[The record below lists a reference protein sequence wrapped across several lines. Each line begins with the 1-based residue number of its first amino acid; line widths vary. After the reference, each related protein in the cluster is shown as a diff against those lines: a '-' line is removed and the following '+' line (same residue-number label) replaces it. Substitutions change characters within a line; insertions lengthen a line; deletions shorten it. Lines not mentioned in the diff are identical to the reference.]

1 MKTSIFAFVFLATLS
16 GCSEDSESNAP
27 QGPDPGAV
35 DDGCPRGTLE
45 TDIVYLPRTGP
56 KVDAT
61 GTLMPPPAE
70 GYVVSTTFL
79 RLRSGDEASRRFN
92 ELFAPIAT
100 QLQTQP
106 GLEALQLATS
116 PGCQTAR
123 TLSVWASPEAMYD
136 FVVSD
141 AHYAAVKAVS
151 EVSRGGSVVVHWSA
165 QTTEQASWGEATKRL
180 TAAKGP
186 FY

>member
-1 MKTSIFAFVFLATLS
+1 MKAPLFGFVLLATLTA
-16 GCSEDSESNAP
+16 CSSEESQP
-27 QGPDPGAV
+27 PGGPPPGSV

-45 TDIVYLPRTGP
+45 SDIVYLPRTGP
-56 KVDAT
+56 KVDPSGA
-61 GTLMPPPAE
+61 LMPPPAE
-70 GYVVSTTFL
+70 GYVVSSTFL
-79 RLRSGDEASRRFN
+79 RLRPGEEAARRFG

-100 QLQTQP
+100 QLQAQP
-106 GLEALQLATS
+106 GLEALQLATAA
-116 PGCQTAR
+116 GCQTAR

-151 EVSRGGSVVVHWSA
+151 EVSRGGSVVVHWTA
-165 QTTEQASWGEATKRL
+165 QNAEQASWNEATRRL
-180 TAAKGP
+180 DAARGP

>member
-1 MKTSIFAFVFLATLS
+1 MKTSLFGLLLLATIT
-16 GCSEDSESNAP
+16 GCSEESDAP
-27 QGPDPGAV
+27 AAAGPDPGAV
-35 DDGCPRGTLE
+35 TDGCPRGTLE
-45 TDIVYLPRTGP
+45 SDMASLPWTGP
-56 KVDAT
+56 KIDSS
-61 GTLMPPPAE
+61 GKLMPPPAE
-70 GYVVSTTFL
+70 GYVVSSTFL
-79 RLRSGDEASRRFN
+79 RLRPGDEAGRRFG

-116 PGCQTAR
+116 ASCGTAR
-123 TLSVWASPEAMYD
+123 TLSVWASQEAMYD

-141 AHYAAVKAVS
+141 AHYAAVRAVS
-151 EVSRGGSVVVHWSA
+151 EVSRGGSIVVHWSA
-165 QTTEQASWGEATKRL
+165 QTVEQASWDEATKRL

>member
-1 MKTSIFAFVFLATLS
+1 VKTSIFGFLFLATLT
-16 GCSEDSESNAP
+16 GCSENSDSETP
-27 QGPDPGAV
+27 QGPEPGAV
-35 DDGCPRGTLE
+35 GDGCPRGTLE

-56 KVDAT
+56 SIDAT

-79 RLRSGDEASRRFN
+79 RLRAGDEAGSRFN

-116 PGCQTAR
+116 ARCGTAR
-123 TLSVWASPEAMYD
+123 TLSVWASAEAMYD

-151 EVSRGGSVVVHWSA
+151 EVSRGGSVVVHWTA
-165 QTTEQASWGEATKRL
+165 PTAEQASWDEATKRL

>member
-1 MKTSIFAFVFLATLS
+1 VKSRSLLGLFLVAGLS
-16 GCSEDSESNAP
+16 GCSEESETPPAT
-27 QGPDPGAV
+27 DPGAV
-35 DDGCPRGTLE
+35 SDGCLRGTLE
-45 TDIVYLPRTGP
+45 ADIAYLPRTGP

-61 GTLMPPPAE
+61 GALMPPSAD
-70 GYVVSTTFL
+70 GYVVSSTFL
-79 RLRSGDEASRRFN
+79 RLRPGDEAGRRFG

-116 PGCQTAR
+116 ASCQTAR

-141 AHYAAVKAVS
+141 THYAAVKAVS
-151 EVSRGGSVVVHWSA
+151 EVSRGGSVVVHWTA
-165 QTTEQASWGEATKRL
+165 QNVEQASWDEATKRL
-180 TAAKGP
+180 MAARGP

>member
-1 MKTSIFAFVFLATLS
+1 MKTSIFGFLFLVTLA
-16 GCSEDSESNAP
+16 GCSEDSDSEAP
-27 QGPDPGAV
+27 LGPDPGAV
-35 DDGCPRGTLE
+35 DDGCLRGTLE
-45 TDIVYLPRTGP
+45 TDIAYLPRTGP
-56 KVDAT
+56 RIDAA

-79 RLRSGDEASRRFN
+79 RLRPGDEAGRRFG

-116 PGCQTAR
+116 ASCGTAR
-123 TLSVWASPEAMYD
+123 TLSVWASPDAMYD

-141 AHYAAVKAVS
+141 AHYAAVRAVS
-151 EVSRGGSVVVHWSA
+151 EVSRGGSVVVHWTA
-165 QTTEQASWGEATKRL
+165 QTPEQASWDEATKRL

>member
-1 MKTSIFAFVFLATLS
+1 MKSSLLGLLLLATLA
-16 GCSEDSESNAP
+16 GCSEESDTPEAP
-27 QGPDPGAV
+27 APGAV

-45 TDIVYLPRTGP
+45 ADMAYLPWTGP
-56 KVDAT
+56 KIDAA

-70 GYVVSTTFL
+70 GYVVSSTFL
-79 RLRSGDEASRRFN
+79 RLRPGDEAGRRFS
-92 ELFAPIAT
+92 ELFGPIAT
-100 QLQTQP
+100 QLETQP

-116 PGCQTAR
+116 PGCGTAR

-151 EVSRGGSVVVHWSA
+151 EVSRGGSVVVHWTA
-165 QTTEQASWGEATKRL
+165 QTVEQASWDEATKRL